1 MSTLI
6 GTSDIICILK
16 ENTLRALS
24 LFEKYKTHTY
34 DVRGMRR
41 NILQWR
47 KIKTKAR
54 NSPNGDYWKSLWLL
68 KKSKLHC
75 FQEDE
80 HNCKEIMVMISQ
92 IMNTS
97 RIKFYE
103 NFKTPNLNF
112 FNDHFS

>member
-68 KKSKLHC
+68 KKLKLHC

-103 NFKTPNLNF
+103 NF
-112 FNDHFS
+112 